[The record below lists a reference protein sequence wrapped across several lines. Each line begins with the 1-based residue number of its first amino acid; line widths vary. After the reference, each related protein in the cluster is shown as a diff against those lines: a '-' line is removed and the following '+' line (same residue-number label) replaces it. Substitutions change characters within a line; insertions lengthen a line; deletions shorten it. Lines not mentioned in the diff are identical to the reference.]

1 SLQLYRDND
10 IHIPLSMIDNELPTQ
25 YEVETI
31 FRRLQ
36 QLQKEG
42 KQLPKNTAS
51 IVNLLEMEET
61 KWRLLQYQLELYKIL
76 NNDIQMYPFDRE
88 KWLIALYRIQTF
100 CEERLKY
107 KRKKMLEIINKITS
121 EECLMQIIYKTF
133 KKEISPKDYKCCSNC
148 SFTES
153 VFQQTNI

>member
-1 SLQLYRDND
+1 MAIDKSNIHNVIHYCATTQLESLLQEVVKAGRDGKPCLSLQLYRNND
-10 IHIPLSMIDNELPTQ
+10 IHIPLSMIDNELSTQ

-61 KWRLLQYQLELYKIL
+61 KWRLLQYQLELYQIL
-76 NNDIQMYPFDRE
+76 NNDLQMYPFDRE
-88 KWLIALYRIQTF
+88 KWLIALDRIQTF
-100 CEERLKY
+100 CEDR
-107 KRKKMLEIINKITS
+107 
-121 EECLMQIIYKTF
+121 
-133 KKEISPKDYKCCSNC
+133 
-148 SFTES
+148 
-153 VFQQTNI
+153 